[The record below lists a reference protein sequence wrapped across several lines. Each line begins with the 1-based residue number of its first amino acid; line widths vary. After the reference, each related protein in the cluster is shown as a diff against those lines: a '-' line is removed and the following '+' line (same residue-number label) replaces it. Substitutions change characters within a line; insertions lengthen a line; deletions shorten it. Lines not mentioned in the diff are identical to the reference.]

1 MTNDDVRP
9 PIRKPSEGQA
19 RAKFNFLAQTA
30 LELSLNKG
38 ELVSLTRRVDPNWFE
53 GRVGNKKGIFPVTY
67 VDVLTDIGSSDD
79 FENNVTTT
87 TTFITK
93 QSLPV
98 LSASPLTPPAD
109 IIRETKTVRKTEILH
124 VDTAT
129 EPIS

>member
-1 MTNDDVRP
+1 M
-9 PIRKPSEGQA
+9 
-19 RAKFNFLAQTA
+19 
-30 LELSLNKG
+30 ELSLNKG

-79 FENNVTTT
+79 FENNITTT

-93 QSLPV
+93 QMQPV
-98 LSASPLTPPAD
+98 VSALPLTPPAD